1 MELALLCLKIF
12 FVRILDVSMGT
23 ARMIIVVKGKSLMA
37 SLIGLVE
44 VFIWFMIVREA
55 LNTDAGGLWIAAS
68 YSLGFATGT
77 FIGGKLSARFIKG
90 TMSVQVITDDSN
102 LDEMLREKGYGITV
116 VNAEG
121 HDVTKKRY
129 ILFIEI
135 DNSKLAMLKDHIKD
149 LDNNAFI
156 TASETKYV
164 QNGFFVK

>member
-1 MELALLCLKIF
+1 MELTLLCIKIF

-23 ARMIIVVKGKSLMA
+23 ARTIIVVKDKPFIA
-37 SLIGLVE
+37 SVIGLVE

-55 LNTDAGGLWIAAS
+55 LNSDAGGIWIAIS

-77 FIGGKLSARFIKG
+77 YIGGKLSSKLIKG
-90 TMSVQVITDDSN
+90 TLSVQVITDDSN

-121 HDVTKKRY
+121 HDVNKKKY

-135 DNSKLAMLKDHIKD
+135 DNSKLTALQNQIKK
-149 LDNNAFI
+149 LDENAFVI
-156 TASETKYV
+156 VSETKHVY
-164 QNGFFVK
+164 NGYFIK